1 MNNNNNKLN
10 VEKFRLI
17 TRFFNLTN
25 RQLFQN
31 ARMIKRMIITYCYF
45 FEIMDGPMKKAS
57 NPNFENHRDGVETL
71 ILRTIWEKFEFS
83 YLLLNINK

>member
-1 MNNNNNKLN
+1 
-10 VEKFRLI
+10 
-17 TRFFNLTN
+17 
-25 RQLFQN
+25 
-31 ARMIKRMIITYCYF
+31 
-45 FEIMDGPMKKAS
+45 MKKAS